1 MQHYVAFLEQL
12 STLWQLLWF
21 WKDPRSKNIWLP
33 PYCLSCVCLIW
44 HTVWFP
50 CPLLHTDFLSDLT
63 GLIQLEHFANFFQLV
78 SIKYPRMI
86 KCVNRQKEF
95 CRKPKDDFDT
105 YRWNLCPS
113 CKVGNLLLF
122 SDSAP
127 IDKFYFTPIDML
139 CYW

>member
-1 MQHYVAFLEQL
+1 MEYSEKLSRLQHILEPGI
-12 STLWQLLWF
+12 
-21 WKDPRSKNIWLP
+21 D
-33 PYCLSCVCLIW
+33 
-44 HTVWFP
+44 
-50 CPLLHTDFLSDLT
+50 
-63 GLIQLEHFANFFQLV
+63 
-78 SIKYPRMI
+78 
-86 KCVNRQKEF
+86 
-95 CRKPKDDFDT
+95 KDDFDT

>member
-1 MQHYVAFLEQL
+1 MIKEYLLNSFMHITLLGGRSQTTLTRFLAYL
-12 STLWQLLWF
+12 TTYPHKLTFSMVWTLI
-21 WKDPRSKNIWLP
+21 KS
-33 PYCLSCVCLIW
+33 
-44 HTVWFP
+44 
-50 CPLLHTDFLSDLT
+50 
-63 GLIQLEHFANFFQLV
+63 EHFCTTYLPCLVNVICERPLTLRLRVLSYQVNFEFQSQCLMGKRC
-78 SIKYPRMI
+78 SCK
-86 KCVNRQKEF
+86 N
-95 CRKPKDDFDT
+95 KDDFDT